1 MYSQRLKSTHVYPDV
16 ADSVLKSIYIPVI
29 SQRVRDQYVR
39 PDSIHMYIPPE
50 LNYDSDEDSK
60 LEAAREKLKSK
71 YKDMRIE
78 KVTRRF
84 KNATGQ
90 VKYAVIWVNNP
101 IEEMVPSKALQDHK
115 DWDLVEH
122 FEYQQAIRAAKKD
135 HIY

>member
-1 MYSQRLKSTHVYPDV
+1 MYSQRLKPSNVYPDV

-78 KVTRRF
+78 KVARRF

-101 IEEMVPSKALQDHK
+101 IEEVRNEQNFTVSTANNS
-115 DWDLVEH
+115 
-122 FEYQQAIRAAKKD
+122 
-135 HIY
+135 

>member
-1 MYSQRLKSTHVYPDV
+1 LKSSQVYPDV

-60 LEAAREKLKSK
+60 LEAARENLKAK

-90 VKYAVIWVNNP
+90 VKYAVIWKNNP
-101 IEEMVPSKALQDHK
+101 LRS
-115 DWDLVEH
+115 WEH

-135 HIY
+135 KIYGY

>member
-1 MYSQRLKSTHVYPDV
+1 MYSQRLKSSQTYPDI

-90 VKYAVIWVNNP
+90 VKYAVIWMNNP

-135 HIY
+135 KIY